1 MFSSAVV
8 GAAARRGGISVQS
21 SSTHRGRRNI
31 ISASTHVVPSDIA
44 IRAVN
49 SVSPGSGKTPKIGGS
64 GFAAAALV
72 PIAFVPKCGAQ
83 PRNNKPNNKVCSV
96 RGQPHREGVIE
107 KQGRRLA
114 TAEQTARQ

>member
-8 GAAARRGGISVQS
+8 GAAALSGVISVQS

-31 ISASTHVVPSDIA
+31 ISASAHVVPSDIV

-49 SVSPGSGKTPKIGGS
+49 SVSPGSGKNQKLGGS

-72 PIAFVPKCGAQ
+72 PIEFGP
-83 PRNNKPNNKVCSV
+83 
-96 RGQPHREGVIE
+96 
-107 KQGRRLA
+107 
-114 TAEQTARQ
+114 